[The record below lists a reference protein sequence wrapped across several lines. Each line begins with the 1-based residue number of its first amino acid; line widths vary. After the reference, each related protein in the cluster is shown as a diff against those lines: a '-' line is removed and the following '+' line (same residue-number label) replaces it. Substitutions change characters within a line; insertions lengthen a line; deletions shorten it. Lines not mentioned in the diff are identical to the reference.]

1 MKHEIR
7 KKFVHKDYVFLLS
20 VAEGHAIWSVHE
32 YNGDRNISIA
42 ALSQL
47 FQASHDKQ
55 VDQLIEES
63 LKDDP
68 IEFKEETVLD
78 LTERDEFRERND
90 TRQGSDR

>member
-1 MKHEIR
+1 MKHPIR
-7 KKFVHKDYVFLLS
+7 RKFIHKNYVFLLS

-32 YNGDRNISIA
+32 FNGDKNITIA

-47 FQASHDKQ
+47 FQKSHDKQ

-68 IEFKEETVLD
+68 VEFKEETVLD
-78 LTERDEFRERND
+78 LTNK
-90 TRQGSDR
+90 TN